1 MQFVINPELMALL
14 EKNDVLDVLKDSVAY
29 QMQKIYNVEKTNE
42 GRDWYQELPQI
53 VRAKF
58 DNYKTDYGHLF
69 RIFELEQEQMK
80 NEMNKGYYYWRL
92 LLSACNTYR
101 NDLVECDQQLSQE
114 FNLKVT
120 EAISDNITLNE
131 CIGVLD
137 KHVVE
142 N

>member
-1 MQFVINPELMALL
+1 MQFVINPELMTLL

-42 GRDWYQELPQI
+42 GRDWY
-53 VRAKF
+53 KS
-58 DNYKTDYGHLF
+58 DYGHLF

-101 NDLVECDQQLSQE
+101 NDLVECDQQLNQE

-120 EAISDNITLNE
+120 EAISDNVTLNE